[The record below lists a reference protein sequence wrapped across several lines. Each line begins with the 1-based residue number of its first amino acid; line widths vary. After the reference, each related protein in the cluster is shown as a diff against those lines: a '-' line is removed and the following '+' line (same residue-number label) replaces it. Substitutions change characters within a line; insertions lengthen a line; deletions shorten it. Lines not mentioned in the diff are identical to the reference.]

1 MRRALW
7 RGGAGGRQGRA
18 EGRPA
23 GPAAPGAAVGAAA
36 GRPLKPSGGRFALR
50 AVDLRCGRSVRG
62 AGCPLGKRERS
73 GFLRCGRGVRGAGP
87 EGESLRPAGG
97 CRGAGTGPQARRRPA
112 PPPRAEPVGFG
123 EAETACGPL
132 RPLRKLLQKG
142 FHPAMIKGRTINA
155 YERGRIPCPKRKG
168 F

>member
-1 MRRALW
+1 MAW
-7 RGGAGGRQGRA
+7 GAGEPARG
-18 EGRPA
+18 GRPA

-62 AGCPLGKRERS
+62 
-73 GFLRCGRGVRGAGP
+73 GRGVPSEKGNAAVSCGAAGVCGGRGRRERACARQGAAG
-87 EGESLRPAGG
+87 
-97 CRGAGTGPQARRRPA
+97 GAGTGPQARRRPA

-123 EAETACGPL
+123 EAETACGPI

-142 FHPAMIKGRTINA
+142 PHPAMIKGRTINA

-168 F
+168 S

>member
-1 MRRALW
+1 MAWGCRGACKGRAARRAGGARRR
-7 RGGAGGRQGRA
+7 RGGGRRPPPKTV
-18 EGRPA
+18 RRTVCPA
-23 GPAAPGAAVGAAA
+23 GRKPAVRQKCA
-36 GRPLKPSGGRFALR
+36 GR
-50 AVDLRCGRSVRG
+50 

-73 GFLRCGRGVRGAGP
+73 GFLRCGRSVRGAGP
-87 EGESLRPAGG
+87 EGESLPPAGG

-123 EAETACGPL
+123 EAETACGPI

-142 FHPAMIKGRTINA
+142 PHPAMIKGRTINA

-168 F
+168 S